1 MASNWIKL
9 EVITPDKPEIFRLAE
24 ILNIDPDAALGKVI
38 RFWVWADQQ
47 MIDGNAECNARGV
60 TKSAIDRI
68 TFMVGFADALIQ
80 VGWLVETNGVLSLPN
95 FERHNGKS
103 SKKRAVT
110 NERVTK
116 IRELKRKGN
125 AGSVTQTDQKALP
138 EEEEEEEEDINTDLT
153 HPNPFPSGR
162 EFRDFV
168 AGVLEGRLSGGT
180 AAEFCN
186 SAVAALQA
194 AGLDVCREYPV
205 PERGDGCGG
214 RIDIVVTDRNG
225 VRCGIELDRNSP
237 RQKSLLKI
245 GAVETGICVLR
256 RSDIARHTEQGIL
269 VIGGAVRQ
277 KKFDPLSVA
286 LPDWLP
292 ETLWHEWVQFR
303 QALRKP
309 IRTEQGANGA
319 IRELEKFRQQGFSPE
334 QVIRHSIAN
343 EYQGL
348 FAPKGVRPE
357 TLLRQ
362 VNTVSLPDSAIP
374 PGFRG

>member
-1 MASNWIKL
+1 LKLIVPERFVRYQLNVTLRALQGENNMASNWIKL
-9 EVITPDKPEIFRLAE
+9 EVITPDKPEIFRIAE

-38 RFWVWADQQ
+38 RFWAWADQQ

-68 TFMVGFADALIQ
+68 TFMAGFADALIQ
-80 VGWLVETNGVLSLPN
+80 VGWLVESDGVLSLPN

-125 AGSVTQTDQKALP
+125 AASVTQTDQKALP
-138 EEEEEEEEDINTDLT
+138 EEEEEEEEDKNTDL
-153 HPNPFPSGR
+153 PLNP
-162 EFRDFV
+162 
-168 AGVLEGRLSGGT
+168 
-180 AAEFCN
+180 
-186 SAVAALQA
+186 
-194 AGLDVCREYPV
+194 
-205 PERGDGCGG
+205 
-214 RIDIVVTDRNG
+214 
-225 VRCGIELDRNSP
+225 P
-237 RQKSLLKI
+237 RQKRAS
-245 GAVETGICVLR
+245 
-256 RSDIARHTEQGIL
+256 
-269 VIGGAVRQ
+269 
-277 KKFDPLSVA
+277 KKFEPEAIA

-292 ETLWHEWVQFR
+292 ETLWNEWVQFR

-319 IRELEKFRQQGFSPE
+319 IRELEKFRQQGFTPE